1 MTGGAGAD
9 RPAEIRGMDGTVL
22 RGTMRAVRNPVAGAL
37 LVHGLTGDRE
47 ENGLYTELADRLAHI
62 RVQSLRYDM
71 RGHGQ
76 TGGRYEEVTMSG
88 TIADIGAA
96 YSHAAGGTPP
106 GTGVFVVGS
115 SFGGAMSACWAAG
128 TAMQGE
134 PEARSPR
141 SIGLLARPA
150 PLAGIVLLCPQFDV
164 RSRFLTGK
172 PHYWGPHGILRAA
185 RDLLARRGWLEHDG
199 GFRVGRAMFDELSV
213 VRPQDRIAGVDVPVL
228 TMHGD
233 MDSVAPYDVS
243 HDCTARA
250 PDSEFAT
257 IVGADHGFVH
267 PSDGTGNGEHEDTR
281 RFRDAALSRV
291 VAWIAA
297 RA

>member
-9 RPAEIRGMDGTVL
+9 RPAEIRCMDGTVL
-22 RGTMRAVRNPVAGAL
+22 RGTLRTARNPVACAL

-47 ENGLYTELADRLAHI
+47 ENGLYTELADRLARI
-62 RVQSLRYDM
+62 RVQSLRFDM

-76 TGGRYEEVTMSG
+76 TGGRYEDVTMSG

-128 TAMQGE
+128 TAVRGE

-141 SIGLLARPA
+141 SIDPPVRPA

-233 MDSVAPYDVS
+233 VDSVAPYDVS

-267 PSDGTGNGEHEDTR
+267 PSDTGNGEHEDTR

>member
-9 RPAEIRGMDGTVL
+9 GPAEIRGTDGTVL
-22 RGTMRAVRNPVAGAL
+22 RGTLRTVRNPVAGAL

-47 ENGLYTELADRLAHI
+47 ENGLYTELADRLARI
-62 RVQSLRYDM
+62 RVQSLRFDL

-96 YSHAAGGTPP
+96 YRHAAGGTAP
-106 GTGVFVVGS
+106 GAGVFVVGS
-115 SFGGAMSACWAAG
+115 SFGGAMSACWAAD
-128 TAMQGE
+128 TAMQGG
-134 PEARSPR
+134 PVGRAPSSLDPP
-141 SIGLLARPA
+141 ARPA

-164 RSRFLTGK
+164 HRRFLADK

-185 RDLLARRGWLEHDG
+185 RDMLARRGWLEHDG
-199 GFRVGRAMFDELSV
+199 GFRVGRGMFDELSV

-233 MDSVAPYDVS
+233 LDSVAPYDVS

-250 PDSEFAT
+250 PVSEFAT

-267 PSDGTGNGEHEDTR
+267 PSDDTGNGEHKDTR